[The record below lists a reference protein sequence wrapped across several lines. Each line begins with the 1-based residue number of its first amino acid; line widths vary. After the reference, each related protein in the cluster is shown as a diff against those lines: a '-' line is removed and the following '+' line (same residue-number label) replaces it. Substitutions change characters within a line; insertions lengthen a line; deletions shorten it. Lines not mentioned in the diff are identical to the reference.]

1 MPLTTFRATLLGVLF
16 GEHFTPRIPA
26 VTRLDTT
33 YLPELRQGPCRL
45 YCQRSTLALAL
56 APILFPTPAC
66 GRWEIAN
73 ALTEGGA
80 AGSTAERSIVET
92 AGLNSDAHVFMV
104 SIQANVSATLWDPST
119 LRDTCSPSG
128 SI

>member
-16 GEHFTPRIPA
+16 
-26 VTRLDTT
+26 
-33 YLPELRQGPCRL
+33 ELRQGPCRL
-45 YCQRSTLALAL
+45 YCQCSTLALAL

-66 GRWEIAN
+66 GRRENAN
-73 ALTEGGA
+73 AVTEGGA
-80 AGSTAERSIVET
+80 AGSTAEFFPSITGPARRFMVET
-92 AGLNSDAHVFMV
+92 AGLNSDTHVFMV